1 MFSNYGNN
9 RGAKYFLSPPFNSP
23 NGDVTRIPLG
33 ACHSRWSDG
42 PRPRS
47 LTGLWSHLQHKP
59 KAFARAFPK
68 APGSRSPEKCRAEP
82 GCAQRVFNWCLPGS
96 RSSQV
101 WSVAER
107 DGAIGS
113 DRNGSYFLRLN
124 LSESALGKVT
134 LHPRNV
140 ILILQAKRFP
150 NR

>member
-1 MFSNYGNN
+1 MV
-9 RGAKYFLSPPFNSP
+9 LSLP
-23 NGDVTRIPLG
+23 G

-82 GCAQRVFNWCLPGS
+82 GRAQRVFNWCLPGS

-113 DRNGSYFLRLN
+113 DRNGSYVRL
-124 LSESALGKVT
+124 LLADAL
-134 LHPRNV
+134 
-140 ILILQAKRFP
+140 KRFVSLSLFFFFF
-150 NR
+150 